1 MNATKIKV
9 KIKSPKG
16 TMASGMMDGDMP
28 KTATLKETARALRA
42 DNLRKEAKADDNMMA
57 ARRLRA
63 ENLREK
69 IKGNTGEALKQEAR
83 ALRAENLRDGASKKI
98 IARKLRAEN
107 LRKS

>member
-16 TMASGMMDGDMP
+16 TMASGMMDSDMP

-63 ENLREK
+63 ENLR
-69 IKGNTGEALKQEAR
+69 KQ
-83 ALRAENLRDGASKKI
+83 ASPSDNMMA
-98 IARKLRAEN
+98 ARKLRAEN

>member
-16 TMASGMMDGDMP
+16 TMASGMMDSDMP

-42 DNLRKEAKADDNMMA
+42 DNLRKEAKSDMME
-57 ARRLRA
+57 ARKLRA

-83 ALRAENLRDGASKKI
+83 ALRAENLRDGASKKLV
-98 IARKLRAEN
+98 ARKLRAEN